1 MTLDSLTENQLKQI
15 VKTAILE
22 IFQEQRDTIF
32 DLLAE
37 TLEDLAMVRAI
48 EEGKETEPVSRDE
61 IFKLLDGHED

>member
-61 IFKLLDGHED
+61 IFKLL

>member
-1 MTLDSLTENQLKQI
+1 MDSLTENQLKQI

-22 IFQEQRDTIF
+22 RFQEQRDTIF
-32 DLLAE
+32 NLLAE
-37 TLEDLAMVRAI
+37 TLEDIAMVRAI